1 VVAAESKG
9 VPESRVSILFV
20 KPDEFTDVKESAF
33 GSEPERVALL
43 GEIQKFT
50 RETAETLLPEA
61 FRLEIKITNI
71 DMAGDYEPWR
81 GPQFL
86 DVRIVKDIYPPRM
99 DLEFRLLDA
108 DGKVVKE
115 GRRDLRD
122 LAFMMKLSILPNTDR
137 LRHEKELLRDWL
149 NEELRGLKKKD

>member
-1 VVAAESKG
+1 
-9 VPESRVSILFV
+9 
-20 KPDEFTDVKESAF
+20 
-33 GSEPERVALL
+33 
-43 GEIQKFT
+43 
-50 RETAETLLPEA
+50 
-61 FRLEIKITNI
+61 
-71 DMAGDYEPWR
+71 
-81 GPQFL
+81 
-86 DVRIVKDIYPPRM
+86 M